1 MATPDLASVVEG
13 CKRELEWL
21 LRTHQGRPLPRCWS
35 HQPYGEEEI
44 TLLEEELLP
53 AMAAFLGRLAEIEEG
68 IEAEWE
74 AEAARAQAPHAAQP
88 VAA

>member
-53 AMAAFLGRLAEIEEG
+53 AMAAFLERLAEIEG
-68 IEAEWE
+68 RLEAAQEE
-74 AEAARAQAPHAAQP
+74 ESAGLALAEAL
-88 VAA
+88 VA

>member
-1 MATPDLASVVEG
+1 MATQDLACVVEG

-35 HQPYGEEEI
+35 HQPHREEEI

-53 AMAAFLGRLAEIEEG
+53 AMAAFLERLAVIEEG
-68 IEAEWE
+68 LEAAQEE
-74 AEAARAQAPHAAQP
+74 ESAESALAEAL
-88 VAA
+88 VA